1 MSYETFKVT
10 RFNQESL
17 IRIEQCKKIIS
28 RYLGQGLRLTLR
40 QLYYQL
46 VTSNVIINE
55 EKQYKKLSSL
65 VSNARLSGLI
75 DWNAI
80 EDRIRQPHRVSE
92 FSDLGDL
99 IETAVSSYRLPRW
112 RGQDYYAE
120 LWVEKDALAGVLK
133 PLAREFH
140 VTMMVN
146 RGYSSQSAMYDS
158 ANRFRNYEEKQL
170 ILAYIGDHDP
180 SGEDM
185 VRDIQDRLNM
195 FEVNVEVKKIA
206 LTIDQV
212 QEHNLPPNPAK
223 MDDPRYQKYEME
235 HGNESWEVDALP
247 PEVLVQLIQDFFH
260 GIIDSEKMQEVI
272 DKEERDIERLRGLV
286 KEEI

>member
-1 MSYETFKVT
+1 MKEYFKGT
-10 RFNQESL
+10 KFSNPNLE
-17 IRIEQCKKIIS
+17 KISICEGILDE
-28 RYLGQGLRLTLR
+28 YQNQGLKLTLR
-40 QLYYQL
+40 QLFYQL
-46 VTSNVIINE
+46 VVKNIIPNE

-195 FEVNVEVKKIA
+195 FEVDVEVKKIA